1 MTKTE
6 MIQYIDKEIEII
18 LNMIQKK
25 TDTYQSFLLCMK
37 SKNRT
42 GLI

>member
-1 MTKTE
+1 MKHYLLFKTLKYRSKTMTKTE

-25 TDTYQSFLLCMK
+25 D
-37 SKNRT
+37 
-42 GLI
+42 